1 MIGNLVI
8 YGSLLIGMVLSVVQI
23 PASVPAELGFT
34 RPDWVA
40 LVILYWVIALP
51 HRVSLVTVWL
61 VGLIMDVLLGG
72 LIGQHAFCYVII
84 TYITANLY
92 QRLRMFSVW
101 QQAAVIFAILGIN
114 HIVGF
119 WVERIAGLS
128 EWSLWYLLPALTGAL
143 LWPWMFLLL
152 RSLRR
157 RFIAA

>member
-61 VGLIMDVLLGG
+61 VGLIMDVLLGD

-119 WVERIAGLS
+119 WVESIAGLS